1 MLKKVLFAMTV
12 SAIMT
17 ASALAIPLSAS
28 ASSQDIISAAKAEI
42 PTQCVMYGYKE
53 DDGKGILNFRDNE
66 NYLDYDVKVDANTNK
81 VLEVVITGSNISGST
96 NIVKTVEDIR
106 NIILEAYPDAKDI
119 SIKTETEGNNTHYE
133 AEFTTAKYRVEAKMN
148 PVTGSFAQRE
158 LEYF

>member
-1 MLKKVLFAMTV
+1 MLKKNFFAMTV
-12 SAIMT
+12 SAIIT
-17 ASALAIPLSAS
+17 AAALTSPISAS
-28 ASSQDIISAAKAEI
+28 ANSQDIISAAKAEV

-53 DDGKGILNFRDNE
+53 DDGKGVLNFRDNE

-96 NIVKTVEDIR
+96 TIVKTVEDIK
-106 NIILEAYPDAKDI
+106 NIILETYPDAKNI
-119 SIKTETEGNNTHYE
+119 IIKTETEGNNTHYE
-133 AEFTTAKYRVEAKMN
+133 AEFTTAKYHVEAKMN